1 MSRPII
7 VGYDPGT
14 TAALAIIDTRG
25 EILFVKSKRG
35 FKKNEI
41 IDEITKRGKPIIMA
55 GDRFPLSKKLEKLAS
70 SLGCKTFHP
79 YESLS
84 VAEKIELVR
93 DLDEKLKDEHER
105 DALAS
110 AIRVFKSYK
119 KLFQK
124 VEVSLSSI
132 GLSGFYDRVV
142 ELVFFGKVDNM
153 NDAINRVLTE
163 SRIKEKPKIIER
175 KIEAVSKDTVEKLKE
190 KIKSLEN
197 DISILKKYNEALLNK
212 IRKSEEQDFIK
223 KEKID
228 IGTLSSLNNEIKK
241 LRDILKDKELLIEK
255 LKSYRKLELEGY
267 IPVIE
272 IKELRSVFL
281 SDLNGRINLEDR
293 LVYTKNSENAQILN
307 EYKIKSLII
316 PDEPTETL
324 LKKVSFPVL
333 SEKNISVEKVNN
345 ILVVKRD
352 EFEEKVKDA
361 RKTGFKK
368 WLEGHKIRKL

>member
-1 MSRPII
+1 MSTPII

-25 EILFVKSKRG
+25 EVLFIKSKRG

-55 GDRFPLSKKLEKLAS
+55 GDRSPLPKKLEKLAS
-70 SLGCKTFHP
+70 TLSCKTFHP

-84 VAEKIELVR
+84 VADKIELVR
-93 DLDEKLKDEHER
+93 DFSEKLKDEHER

-110 AIRVFKSYK
+110 AIRAFKSYK

-124 VEVSLSSI
+124 VEFSLSSL
-132 GLSGFYDRVV
+132 GLSSFYDRVV
-142 ELVFFGKVDNM
+142 ELVVFGKVDNM
-153 NDAINRVLTE
+153 NDAINRVLAE
-163 SRIKEKPKIIER
+163 SRIREKPIIIER

-212 IRKSEEQDFIK
+212 IRKGEEHDYR

-228 IGTLSSLNNEIKK
+228 VGTLSSLNNEIKK
-241 LRDILKDKELLIEK
+241 LRNILKDKELLIEK

-267 IPVIE
+267 VPLIE

-281 SDLNGRINLEDR
+281 SDLNDRINLEDR
-293 LVYTKNSENAQILN
+293 LVYTKDPENAQTLN

-316 PDEPTETL
+316 PDEPTEAL

-333 SEKNISVEKVNN
+333 SEKNISIEKVNN
-345 ILVVKRD
+345 ILVVKKD

-361 RKTGFKK
+361 RKVGFKK

>member
-1 MSRPII
+1 MSTPII

-14 TAALAIIDTRG
+14 TAALAIIDARG
-25 EILFVKSKRG
+25 EVLFIKSKRG

-41 IDEITKRGKPIIMA
+41 LDEITKRGKPIIMA
-55 GDRFPLSKKLEKLAS
+55 GDRYTLSKKLEKLAS
-70 SLGCKTFHP
+70 SLGCKTYHP

-84 VAEKIELVR
+84 VADKIELVR
-93 DLDEKLKDEHER
+93 DFSEKLKDEHER

-110 AIRVFKSYK
+110 AIRAFKSYK

-124 VEVSLSSI
+124 IEVSLSSI
-132 GLSGFYDRVV
+132 GLSSFYDRVV
-142 ELVFFGKVDNM
+142 KLVVFGKVDNM

-163 SRIKEKPKIIER
+163 SRIKEKHIIIER
-175 KIEAVSKDTVEKLKE
+175 KIEVVSKDTVEKLKE

-197 DISILKKYNEALLNK
+197 DISILKKYNEALLTK
-212 IRKSEEQDFIK
+212 IRKSEEQYYKK

-241 LRDILKDKELLIEK
+241 LRNILKDKELLIEK

-267 IPVIE
+267 VPLIE

-281 SDLNGRINLEDR
+281 SDLNDRINLEDR
-293 LVYTKNSENAQILN
+293 LVYTKDPENAQTLN

-316 PDEPTETL
+316 PDEPTEAL

-333 SEKNISVEKVNN
+333 SEKNISIEKVNN
-345 ILVVKRD
+345 ILVIKKD

-361 RKTGFKK
+361 RKVGFKK